1 MAVEVDDLKAVLY
14 LDGDEDNLLLG
25 AYLEAAEQFT
35 INAVGN
41 EVAGFYERPEV
52 VPLFDAA
59 VKARAA
65 TLYQYRIELTDV
77 PTYPVDLTFNSI
89 IGQLRGM
96 YLVAKEEIDNAPS
109 DQPAQQDHRI
119 GQDADDQHT
128 DHSGVQS

>member
-14 LDGDEDNLLLG
+14 LDGDEDNLLLD
-25 AYLEAAEQFT
+25 AYLEAAKQFT
-35 INAVGN
+35 VNAVGN
-41 EVAGFYERPEV
+41 EITGFYERPEV

-109 DQPAQQDHRI
+109 DQSAQQDHRV
-119 GQDADDQHT
+119 GQDGDDQHA
-128 DHSGVQS
+128 DHTGVES

>member
-14 LDGDEDNLLLG
+14 LDGDEDNLLLNT
-25 AYLEAAEQFT
+25 YLEAAKQFT
-35 INAVGN
+35 VNVVGN
-41 EVAGFYERPEV
+41 DVAGFYERPEV

-89 IGQLRGM
+89 VGQLRGM

-109 DQPAQQDHRI
+109 DQSAQQDHRV
-119 GQDADDQHT
+119 GGDEDDQHA
-128 DHSGVQS
+128 DHPGIQG

>member
-1 MAVEVDDLKAVLY
+1 MAVEVYDLKAVLY
-14 LDGDEDNLLLG
+14 LDGDEDNLLLN
-25 AYLEAAEQFT
+25 AYLEAAKQFT
-35 INAVGN
+35 VNAVGN
-41 EVAGFYERPEV
+41 EVADFYERPEV

-59 VKARAA
+59 VIARAA

-109 DQPAQQDHRI
+109 DQSTQQDHRV
-119 GQDADDQHT
+119 GQDGDD
-128 DHSGVQS
+128 